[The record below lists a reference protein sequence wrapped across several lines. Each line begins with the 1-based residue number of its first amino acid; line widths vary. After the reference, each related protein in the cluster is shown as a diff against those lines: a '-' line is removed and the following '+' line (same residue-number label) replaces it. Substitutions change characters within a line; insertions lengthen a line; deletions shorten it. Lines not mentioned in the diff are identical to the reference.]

1 MGLGHRFWSRGHH
14 GPTLPKALHD
24 LRVGDTQPTSERAR
38 SSGQRREPGCSGGA
52 GGQPGA
58 FSRVLLHPSC
68 WWLAIGPAPLGRGLQ
83 PPLPPPTPATNFHLP
98 SALLLSRAVPGGRAA
113 WEDRGV
119 SRSCAGWEQLSASGR
134 EPLLHFLWM
143 SPLMGSRGWCLPGT
157 LGMLTRHP
165 CSEHPRS
172 TCLFS
177 PK

>member
-24 LRVGDTQPTSERAR
+24 LRVGDTQPPSERAG
-38 SSGQRREPGCSGGA
+38 SSGQRAWLLWRGQWAA
-52 GGQPGA
+52 G
-58 FSRVLLHPSC
+58 S
-68 WWLAIGPAPLGRGLQ
+68 LQ
-83 PPLPPPTPATNFHLP
+83 QGFA
-98 SALLLSRAVPGGRAA
+98 SSLLLVAGNRPRSPGVGASTSPTSPYPRHQFPPAKRFASEQGRPE
-113 WEDRGV
+113 WEGRGV

-172 TCLFS
+172 TCLLS